1 VKFALLIYGD
11 EDDWAS
17 LDEAGR
23 VRTYEE
29 RAAFG
34 AWLPG
39 NGWDRGGEELALSAR
54 AATVRAQGD
63 GFVVADGPFAETR
76 EQLGGFYVIDCPSR
90 EDAVEAARRPPA
102 DVVEVRPI
110 VEED

>member
-29 RAAFG
+29 HAGVRRLAGGQRLGPGRRG
-34 AWLPG
+34 ARPQREG
-39 NGWDRGGEELALSAR
+39 RDREGAR
-54 AATVRAQGD
+54 RRVR
-63 GFVVADGPFAETR
+63 VADGPVAETK
-76 EQLGGFYVIDCPSR
+76 EQLGGFYVIECPSR
-90 EDAVEAARRPPA
+90 EDAVEAARRLPA

-110 VEED
+110 LEED